1 MHWIDYTLIAAFL
14 AVQMYLGVRKPIR
27 SDSSA
32 GELILG
38 GRMLT
43 LPAFV
48 ASLVSTWYGGI
59 LGVGEYTYRYGI
71 SNWLVLGVPYYV
83 AAFLFALLLARKARE
98 SEHLTI
104 PDRLAKV
111 YDTKTAVAGSVIVF
125 LMAVPA
131 AYIVMVGVL
140 FQLLFGWPFWL
151 GILFG
156 TAFSTV
162 YVFMGGFKALVRNDL
177 FQFALMFV
185 GFIVLFVFLSAQY
198 GGLEFITQRVPESHL
213 TWHGGRTAWAIAVW
227 YIIALTTLIEPAFFQ
242 RCYAAK
248 NPKVARNGILISIAC
263 WALFDFLTTSCGLYA
278 RALLPNLSD
287 PVASFPALAQQFL
300 PVGIAGLF
308 SVAML
313 ATVMS
318 TVDSYSFIAA
328 STFSNDMLGR
338 LKPFAEREITKFTR
352 IGLAISTVVA
362 LGFGLLFRSAVD
374 IWYVFG
380 SVGAPALLIPMLTS
394 FVGRRRLPAGWAFV
408 SILASGGISLAW
420 HLSSYRASGETWYG
434 VEPIIPGL
442 VCSIVIFALF
452 SRVAGTD
459 GARAAL

>member
-1 MHWIDYTLIAAFL
+1 VHWVDYALIAAYL

-27 SDSSA
+27 SDSTASD
-32 GELILG
+32 LILG
-38 GRMLT
+38 GRALT

-71 SNWLVLGVPYYV
+71 SNWLVLGAPYYV
-83 AAFLFALLLARKARE
+83 AAVLFALILARKARE

-104 PDRLAKV
+104 PDRLARV
-111 YDTKTAVAGSVIVF
+111 YDNKTAVAGSVVVF

-131 AYIVMVGVL
+131 AYVVMVGVL

-151 GILFG
+151 GLLFG

-177 FQFALMFV
+177 FQFALMFL
-185 GFIVLFVFLSAQY
+185 GFIVLFIFLTATY
-198 GGLEFITQRVPESHL
+198 GGLEFIKQGVPETHL

-248 NPKVARNGILISIAC
+248 SPKVARNGIFVSIAC

-287 PVASFPALAQQFL
+287 PVASFPALAQQYL

-328 STFSNDMLGR
+328 STFSRDMLGR
-338 LKPFAEREITKFTR
+338 LKPFAEKQITRFTR
-352 IGLAISTVVA
+352 IGLAVSTIIA
-362 LGFGLLFRSAVD
+362 LGFGLLFHSAVD

-380 SVGAPALLIPMLTS
+380 SVGAPALLVPMVTS
-394 FVGRRRLPAGWAFV
+394 FVGNRRLPSRWAFL
-408 SILASGGISLAW
+408 SILLSGGLSLAW
-420 HLSSYRASGETWYG
+420 HLSSYRDLGETWFG
-434 VEPIIPGL
+434 LEPIIPGL
-442 VCSIVIFALF
+442 LCSIILFAIF
-452 SRVAGTD
+452 SRAKERVCA
-459 GARAAL
+459 